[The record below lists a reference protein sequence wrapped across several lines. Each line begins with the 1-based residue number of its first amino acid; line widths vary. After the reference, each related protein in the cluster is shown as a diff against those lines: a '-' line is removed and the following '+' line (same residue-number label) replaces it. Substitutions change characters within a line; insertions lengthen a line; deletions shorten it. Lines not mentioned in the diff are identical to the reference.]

1 MFEMR
6 FPDWAPPGAKTRF
19 EGSRLSANSDMRPSP
34 GAKNCHIHGT
44 RRGKRSENLS
54 KDQFGVLA
62 KGTLRKLYSRIEAPW
77 PELIE
82 GICPLVHQMLNEHRE
97 LHKIAQQSHTS
108 ALDSLFIPN
117 PYGER
122 KGVCEK
128 S

>member
-1 MFEMR
+1 
-6 FPDWAPPGAKTRF
+6 
-19 EGSRLSANSDMRPSP
+19 
-34 GAKNCHIHGT
+34 
-44 RRGKRSENLS
+44 LS

-82 GICPLVHQMLNEHRE
+82 GICPLVHQMLNERRE
-97 LHKIAQQSHTS
+97 LHKIVQQATHLLSIHCLYQTP
-108 ALDSLFIPN
+108 AL
-117 PYGER
+117 ER